1 MIFTEGL
8 KAGCFDYDYAI
19 LAYTIFRLYRISD
32 MDIIRDFPFSI
43 PSSLCEIAVHR
54 LGYIGVY

>member
-8 KAGCFDYDYAI
+8 KVECFDYDAI
-19 LAYTIFRLYRISD
+19 LAYAVFRFHRISD

-43 PSSLCEIAVHR
+43 PRRRRGITVHR